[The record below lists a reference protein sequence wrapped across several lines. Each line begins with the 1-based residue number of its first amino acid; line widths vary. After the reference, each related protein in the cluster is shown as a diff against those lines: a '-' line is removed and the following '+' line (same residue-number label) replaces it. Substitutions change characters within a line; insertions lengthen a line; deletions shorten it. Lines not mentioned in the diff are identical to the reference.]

1 MANDPGEWYAEKAAE
16 AERLEAELAGARAVL
31 EAVRVAV
38 DHRSSVAHARRIVQR
53 LERRL
58 EAARYVGD

>member
-16 AERLEAELAGARAVL
+16 AERLGHELAGARAVL
-31 EAVRVAV
+31 EA
-38 DHRSSVAHARRIVQR
+38 AREVVKR

-58 EAARYVGD
+58 EAARDVGD